1 MALPVAIETI
11 SSLEEAGDALKNRDI
26 DQVQFLLHEQT
37 SLQAATEVMVRTCPG
52 KLGYSVKLDEAY
64 RRFEECMQQCDQE
77 LRPLEVHI
85 TQLKR
90 LLLLPD
96 NEIAHVGPDIM
107 QRNQGVQHVLY
118 PHPPGIKMLSLGSFK
133 TGAVLLTGL
142 FVYDIFWVF
151 IPVMVGVA
159 KYFDTPIKFPLYP
172 SYEYHDSPEER
183 IPYQPPY
190 ATAEER
196 DDARSRDRRAQRA
209 WWRTNLTLLETK
221 KKILEGKRIE
231 LEIGLASEMRKA
243 LESQS
248 DLGAAT

>member
-118 PHPPGIKMLSLGSFK
+118 PHPP
-133 TGAVLLTGL
+133 
-142 FVYDIFWVF
+142 
-151 IPVMVGVA
+151 
-159 KYFDTPIKFPLYP
+159 FPLYP

-248 DLGAAT
+248 DLGAASDCLLNLVQRPLF